1 MKSPRPVTV
10 GAFVLAALALLVG
23 GILFFSAGS
32 LTARHLRTVAFFPG
46 TVSGLQVG
54 STVTFLGV
62 PVGEVTSMGVRVT
75 PDIHDSIIQ
84 VNMELVP
91 DRLAVYGGARIDE
104 SDLVPSLVQR
114 GLTAKLVK
122 ESLITGRLTV
132 ELAFRTNVKTSVV
145 GGTEVPELPTVPGD
159 FAALAKQLEA
169 VDIAGAIDAF
179 QRTVNSLDTL
189 LNDPDLRR
197 TLHEAPEV
205 MASIRHTLGTVD
217 HEVAAFSRTGQG
229 AVSSSAAAL
238 QKTLASVQ
246 TLTADLDREGTGT
259 LGAMRGTLGRADRT
273 LDHADALL
281 DPQGPMATQLQQAAD
296 DLAVTAARL
305 RNVAERV
312 DRDPSVLVRG
322 R

>member
-1 MKSPRPVTV
+1 MRTPRPVTV
-10 GAFVLAALALLVG
+10 GAFVLAALVLLVG
-23 GILFFSAGS
+23 GVFFFTAGS
-32 LTARHLRTVAFFPG
+32 LTSRHLRTVAFFPG

-62 PVGEVTSMGVRVT
+62 PIGEVTALGVRVA
-75 PDIHDSIIQ
+75 PDIHQSIIQ

-91 DRLAVYGGARIDE
+91 DRLAVYGGPRIDDSE
-104 SDLVPSLVQR
+104 MVPTLVQR

-132 ELAFRTNVKTSVV
+132 ELAFRPGVKTSVF

-159 FAALAKQLEA
+159 FAALARQLEA
-169 VDIAGAIDAF
+169 VDIASAIEAF

-189 LNDPDLRR
+189 LNSPDLQR

-205 MASIRHTLGTVD
+205 MAAIRHTLGTVD
-217 HEVAAFSRTGQG
+217 REVAAFSHTGQG
-229 AVSSSAAAL
+229 AVSESAAAL
-238 QKTLASVQ
+238 QKTLTSVQ
-246 TLTADLDREGTGT
+246 TLTADLDREGRSTM
-259 LGAMRGTLGRADRT
+259 GAMRGTLGRADRT
-273 LDHADALL
+273 LDNTNALL
-281 DPQGPMATQLQQAAD
+281 DPQGPMVTQLQQAAD
-296 DLAVTAARL
+296 DLAATAARL